1 MNRRQLVL
9 GTYLPVFLFEV
20 GIGAIM
26 PVVPLS
32 AVAMGATIAEAGVA
46 VALLAVGQI
55 IGDIPA
61 GVVASRLGDRRAMLL
76 AAVAS
81 VLLLVVAALTTTLVL
96 LGVALL
102 LIGAIN
108 AVFLLARHS
117 YLTEVTPVLYRA
129 RALSTLAGLQRIG
142 FFLGPFAGA
151 GLILLFGLGAVYWL
165 AAALSAVCVGVL
177 LAVPDVER
185 QVQPVETVSTW
196 RVLVDHRRLFFTIGV
211 AILLVGAVRGSRQT
225 VIPLWAEHVGLPPAT
240 TSVIFGISGA
250 ADMLLFYPAGRLMD
264 RRGRLW
270 AAVPSMLLMA
280 VALAVLPQ
288 TSTVATIT
296 WVAILLGLAN
306 GVGSGLVMT
315 IGADVAPPAVRARF
329 LGVWR
334 LYQDTGGAA
343 GPLVVA
349 GGAALGSLAGGVYAM
364 AVIALASA
372 GGLARWA
379 PLWSV
384 HANRTTRRRAREQGL
399 LE

>member
-1 MNRRQLVL
+1 MNRRRLVL
-9 GTYLPVFLFEV
+9 GTYLPVFVFEM

-26 PVVPLS
+26 PVVPLT
-32 AVAMGATIAEAGVA
+32 AVALGASIAEAGVA

-55 IGDIPA
+55 VGDIPA

-81 VLLLVVAALTTTLVL
+81 AVLLAVAALTTTLL
-96 LGVALL
+96 LFGAALL

-142 FFLGPFAGA
+142 FFVGPFAGA
-151 GLILLFGLGAVYWL
+151 GLIYLFDLVAVYWL
-165 AAALSAVCVGVL
+165 AAALSAICVGVL

-185 QVQPVETVSTW
+185 QTQPVEASSTW

-225 VIPLWAEHVGLPPAT
+225 VIPLWAEHVGLPAAT
-240 TSVIFGISGA
+240 TSVIFGLSGA
-250 ADMLLFYPAGRLMD
+250 ADMLFFYPAGKLMD

-270 AAVPSMLLMA
+270 AAVPSMLLMV
-280 VALAVLPQ
+280 VAFVLLPQ
-288 TSTVATIT
+288 ATTVAAIT
-296 WVAILLGLAN
+296 WVAMLLGVAN

-315 IGADVAPPAVRARF
+315 IGADVAPPGVRARF

-349 GGAALGSLAGGVYAM
+349 AGAALGSLAGGIYAM
-364 AVIALASA
+364 AVIAAASA
-372 GGLARWA
+372 GGLARWT
-379 PLWSV
+379 PQWSV
-384 HANRTTRRRAREQGL
+384 HANRTTRRRARDQGL